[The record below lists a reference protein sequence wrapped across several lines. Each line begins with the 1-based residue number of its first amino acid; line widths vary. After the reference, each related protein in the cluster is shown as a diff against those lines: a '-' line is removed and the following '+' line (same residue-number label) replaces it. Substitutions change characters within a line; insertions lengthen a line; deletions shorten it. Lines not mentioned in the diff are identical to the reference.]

1 MCRPGMHRHDLPH
14 RGAHRFGMR
23 RLKLARAKACDL
35 RGHLQVKPLARRIF
49 PHRGVPRQLQAL
61 KIQQSLAFRACVRR
75 ACQGLELRAEF
86 PAHLNASFFCCLLY
100 TWHQRRNW
108 GHRCCGLKILTA
120 NKYLIDGSARR
131 RPSRPLRWTHPN
143 CWAFSTS
150 TRGGAEKP
158 SQPSPSVHETAPR
171 PRHFNEGTGG
181 YPGHSVRMRLR
192 AVLSSTSTKGPGVY
206 PGHGLIFYQHLSSSQ
221 GSACE
226 RSERKG
232 AIERKTTRKRTRY
245 PSHQAKEGAS
255 NTDETQNERPLALAS
270 NNDSPIGR
278 DIEMRPQ
285 AHDAPRCP
293 RIGNAHIAHQNRV
306 FLT

>member
-1 MCRPGMHRHDLPH
+1 MPLLSTTTFSSVFPPQ
-14 RGAHRFGMR
+14 R
-23 RLKLARAKACDL
+23 RDREFIPVIPAADLKLA
-35 RGHLQVKPLARRIF
+35 
-49 PHRGVPRQLQAL
+49 
-61 KIQQSLAFRACVRR
+61 
-75 ACQGLELRAEF
+75 
-86 PAHLNASFFCCLLY
+86 LL
-100 TWHQRRNW
+100 WR
-108 GHRCCGLKILTA
+108 
-120 NKYLIDGSARR
+120 
-131 RPSRPLRWTHPN
+131 
-143 CWAFSTS
+143 TS
-150 TRGGAEKP
+150 TKGPG
-158 SQPSPSVHETAPR
+158 V
-171 PRHFNEGTGG
+171 
-181 YPGHSVRMRLR
+181 YPGHLLSPVQNF
-192 AVLSSTSTKGPGVY
+192 VLLQPQRRDREFIPVIGAREALAGVVNGTSTKGPGVY

>member
-1 MCRPGMHRHDLPH
+1 MPLLSTTTFSSVFPPQ
-14 RGAHRFGMR
+14 R
-23 RLKLARAKACDL
+23 RDREFIPVIPAADLKLA
-35 RGHLQVKPLARRIF
+35 
-49 PHRGVPRQLQAL
+49 
-61 KIQQSLAFRACVRR
+61 
-75 ACQGLELRAEF
+75 
-86 PAHLNASFFCCLLY
+86 LL
-100 TWHQRRNW
+100 WR
-108 GHRCCGLKILTA
+108 
-120 NKYLIDGSARR
+120 
-131 RPSRPLRWTHPN
+131 
-143 CWAFSTS
+143 TS
-150 TRGGAEKP
+150 TKGPG
-158 SQPSPSVHETAPR
+158 V
-171 PRHFNEGTGG
+171 
-181 YPGHSVRMRLR
+181 YPGHLLSPVQNF
-192 AVLSSTSTKGPGVY
+192 VLLQPQRRDREFIPVIGAREALAGVVNGTSTKGPGVYPGHIVQVSHAAAPALTSTKGPGVY